1 VNVAHRPRDS
11 SCHFRPK
18 VRKLYCVDPQRKKK
32 ILLVDDSKT
41 VLLMEE
47 TLLRLNHEIVKAT
60 RGAEALRVAAEE
72 RPDLILLDI
81 VMPDMDGIETCRLL
95 RGMEATKV
103 TPIIMVTT
111 RSDPR
116 SVESAYASGASDYL
130 TKPIDYQEL
139 RKKVERHLGVGT

>member
-1 VNVAHRPRDS
+1 MHPPR
-11 SCHFRPK
+11 R
-18 VRKLYCVDPQRKKK
+18 KK

-47 TLLRLNHEIVKAT
+47 TLLRLKHDIVKAT

-72 RPDLILLDI
+72 RPDLILLDV

-95 RGMEATKV
+95 RGMEATKT
-103 TPIIMVTT
+103 TPILMVST
-111 RSDPR
+111 RSDAK
-116 SVESAYASGASDYL
+116 SVESAKASGATDYL

-139 RKKVERHLGVGT
+139 KKKIEQHLGDVA

>member
-1 VNVAHRPRDS
+1 VDS
-11 SCHFRPK
+11 SCRFLFLPIL
-18 VRKLYCVDPQRKKK
+18 RKLDSVHPQRQKK

-47 TLLRLNHEIVKAT
+47 TLLRLRHDIVKAT

-81 VMPDMDGIETCRLL
+81 VMPDLDGIETCRLL
-95 RGMEATKV
+95 RGMEATKT
-103 TPIIMVTT
+103 TPIIMVST
-111 RSDPR
+111 RSDPK
-116 SVESAYASGASDYL
+116 SVESAYASGANDYL

-139 RKKVERHLGVGT
+139 RKKVEKHLGVTT